1 MGRCVRPQGSW
12 GHRYYLL
19 SPHEYGP
26 HVEMGLEDLPSR
38 GGGCEEARAGQ
49 RSLPIMC
56 GTGDDD
62 AHHVLLPRGSIY
74 VELPSGGAGA

>member
-49 RSLPIMC
+49 RALSIVC
-56 GTGDDD
+56 GPGVDD
-62 AHHVLLPRGSIY
+62 AHHVLLPRGPFPL
-74 VELPSGGAGA
+74 ELSPGGARA